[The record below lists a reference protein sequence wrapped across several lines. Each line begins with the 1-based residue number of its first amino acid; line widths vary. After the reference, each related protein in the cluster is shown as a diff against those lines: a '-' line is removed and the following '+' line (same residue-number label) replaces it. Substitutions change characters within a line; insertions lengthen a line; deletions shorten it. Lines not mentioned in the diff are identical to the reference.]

1 MIWFKYKE
9 HDYMDESP
17 SVGFRLFEDEAQAYA
32 WEKHMQE
39 NYSGGRTWIVGP
51 ATKTDVLSYIEE
63 NHIQLDE
70 LTKKNIENDAYY
82 KDMRTVFSGINGMEY
97 LKGTRLKFNGETFET
112 L

>member
-17 SVGFRLFEDEAQAYA
+17 SVGYRLFEDEAQAYA

-51 ATKTDVLSYIEE
+51 ASKDEIQNYVLESG
-63 NHIQLDE
+63 IQLDGKTLE
-70 LTKKNIENDAYY
+70 NIDNP
-82 KDMRTVFSGINGMEY
+82 NNY
-97 LKGTRLKFNGETFET
+97 LR
-112 L
+112 

>member
-1 MIWFKYKE
+1 MVWYKYKE

-51 ATKTDVLSYIEE
+51 ASKDEIQNYVLESG
-63 NHIQLDE
+63 IQLDGKTLE
-70 LTKKNIENDAYY
+70 NIDNP
-82 KDMRTVFSGINGMEY
+82 NNY
-97 LKGTRLKFNGETFET
+97 LR
-112 L
+112 